1 LNSSDIITMK
11 QILQEALKN
20 CKADYADIRFETAE
34 SSTFS
39 FRGNE
44 QEGAS
49 VSMKQSGIV
58 RACINGGW
66 GAVSFDTLDD
76 LAEKLEIACKF
87 ASLVGKEKTM
97 IAEGPVCT
105 EDFKAQMKDDF
116 RGHSIDEKVKAIE
129 NYNKIILE
137 ASDEIEST
145 MMRYTDRFRTVHF
158 ASTRG
163 ACFTEER
170 PFIGVLI
177 AAIGRKGDIVQNAFQ
192 SLGSTD
198 DFGIV
203 LGKDEL
209 ALSTA
214 KRACE
219 LLHAPKCPGGRT
231 TVILD
236 PAFTGLFTHEAF
248 GHLSEADFLY
258 ENEPMRKLMH
268 IGRRVGPDF
277 LNIVDDGSLPNFM
290 GSQRVDDEGTPMRR
304 NMLVQNGILV
314 GHLHSL
320 ETAAKMGE
328 APTGNARAIG
338 GGFPPIVRMTNTF
351 IEPGKWK
358 KEELFKDVED
368 GIYACEG
375 IGGQT
380 QMEMFTFTASYGY
393 RIRHG
398 ELAELVRDVMV
409 TGNVFETLSNIDA
422 ISDDFVM
429 SKNGGGCG
437 KGGQSPLPV
446 SDGGPHIRVRDA
458 VVAGDK

>member
-1 LNSSDIITMK
+1 MK
-11 QILQEALKN
+11 QRLKDALKN
-20 CKADYADIRFETAE
+20 CRADYADIRFETLEAT
-34 SSTFS
+34 SFN
-39 FRGNE
+39 FRGKE
-44 QEGAS
+44 QEGAYAGFTQTGS
-49 VSMKQSGIV
+49 V

-66 GAVSFDTLDD
+66 GSVSFDSLDNVD
-76 LAEKLEIACKF
+76 EKLDTACKF
-87 ASLVGKEKTM
+87 AELVGKEKTM
-97 IAEGPVCT
+97 IADGPVCT
-105 EDFKAQMKDDF
+105 EDFHAQLKDDF

-137 ASDEIEST
+137 SSEEIGST
-145 MMRYTDRFRTVHF
+145 RLRYTDRFRTVYY

-163 ACFTEER
+163 ACFIEER
-170 PFIGVLI
+170 PFIGLLI
-177 AAIGRKGDIVQNAFQ
+177 GAVGRKGDLVQNAFQ
-192 SLGSTD
+192 SLGSID

-203 LGKDEL
+203 LGKEEL
-209 ALSTA
+209 AAETA
-214 KRACE
+214 KRACD
-219 LLHAPKCPGGRT
+219 LLHAPKCEGGRT

-277 LNIVDDGSLPNFM
+277 LNIVDDGSLSNYM
-290 GSQRVDDEGTPMRR
+290 GSLHVDDEGTPTRR

-328 APTGNARAIG
+328 APTGNARAISG
-338 GGFPPIVRMTNTF
+338 SFMPIVRMTNTF

-358 KEELFKDVED
+358 KEDLFKDVDD

-375 IGGQT
+375 LGGQT

-398 ELAELVRDVMV
+398 QIAELVRDVMV

-429 SKNGGGCG
+429 SKNSGGCG

-446 SDGGPHIRVRDA
+446 SDGGPHIRVRNA
-458 VVAGDK
+458 VVAGDN

>member
-1 LNSSDIITMK
+1 MK
-11 QILQEALKN
+11 QRLKDALKN
-20 CKADYADIRFETAE
+20 CRADYADIRFETLEAT
-34 SSTFS
+34 SFN
-39 FRGNE
+39 FRGKE
-44 QEGAS
+44 QEGAYVGFTQTGS
-49 VSMKQSGIV
+49 V

-66 GAVSFDTLDD
+66 GSVSFDSLDNVD
-76 LAEKLEIACKF
+76 EKLDTACKF
-87 ASLVGKEKTM
+87 AELVGKEKTM
-97 IAEGPVCT
+97 IADGPVWT
-105 EDFKAQMKDDF
+105 EDFHAQLKDDF

-137 ASDEIEST
+137 SSEEIGST
-145 MMRYTDRFRTVHF
+145 RLRYTDRFRTVYY

-163 ACFTEER
+163 ACFMEER
-170 PFIGVLI
+170 PFIGLLI
-177 AAIGRKGDIVQNAFQ
+177 GAVGRKGDLVQNAFQ
-192 SLGSTD
+192 SLGSID

-203 LGKDEL
+203 LGKEEL
-209 ALSTA
+209 AAETA
-214 KRACE
+214 KRACD
-219 LLHAPKCPGGRT
+219 LLHAPKCEGGRT

-277 LNIVDDGSLPNFM
+277 LNIVDDGSLPNYM
-290 GSQRVDDEGTPMRR
+290 GSLHVDDEGTPTRR

-328 APTGNARAIG
+328 APTGNARAISG
-338 GGFPPIVRMTNTF
+338 SFMPIVRMTNTF

-358 KEELFKDVED
+358 KEDLFKDVDD

-375 IGGQT
+375 LGGQT

-398 ELAELVRDVMV
+398 QIAELVRDVMV

-429 SKNGGGCG
+429 SKNSGGCG

-446 SDGGPHIRVRDA
+446 SDGGPHIRVRNA
-458 VVAGDK
+458 VVAGDN

>member
-1 LNSSDIITMK
+1 MK
-11 QILQEALKN
+11 QRLKDALKN
-20 CKADYADIRFETAE
+20 CRADYADIRFETLEAT
-34 SSTFS
+34 SFN
-39 FRGNE
+39 FRGKE
-44 QEGAS
+44 QEGAFVGFTQTGS
-49 VSMKQSGIV
+49 V

-66 GAVSFDTLDD
+66 GSVSFDSLDD
-76 LAEKLEIACKF
+76 LEGKLDIACKF
-87 ASLVGKEKTM
+87 AELVGKEKTM
-97 IAEGPVCT
+97 IADGPVCT
-105 EDFKAQMKDDF
+105 EDFHAQLKDDF

-129 NYNKIILE
+129 NYNKIILSSSE
-137 ASDEIEST
+137 EIGST
-145 MMRYTDRFRTVHF
+145 RLRYTDRFRTVYY

-163 ACFTEER
+163 ACFMEER
-170 PFIGVLI
+170 PFIGLLI
-177 AAIGRKGDIVQNAFQ
+177 GAVGRKGDLVQNAFQ
-192 SLGSTD
+192 SLGSID

-203 LGKDEL
+203 LGKEEL
-209 ALSTA
+209 AAETA
-214 KRACE
+214 KRACD
-219 LLHAPKCPGGRT
+219 LLHAPKCEGGRT

-277 LNIVDDGSLPNFM
+277 LNIVDDGSLPNYM
-290 GSQRVDDEGTPMRR
+290 GSLHVDDEGTPTRR

-328 APTGNARAIG
+328 APTGNARAISG
-338 GGFPPIVRMTNTF
+338 SFMPIVRMTNTF

-358 KEELFKDVED
+358 KEDLFKDVDD

-398 ELAELVRDVMV
+398 QIAELVRDVMV

-429 SKNGGGCG
+429 SKNSGGCG

-458 VVAGDK
+458 VVAGDN

>member
-1 LNSSDIITMK
+1 MK
-11 QILQEALKN
+11 QRLQEALKH
-20 CKADYADIRFETAE
+20 CKADYADIRFETQE
-34 SSTFS
+34 GSSFT
-39 FRGNE
+39 FRGKE

-49 VSMKQSGIV
+49 VAFTQSGIV

-66 GAVSFDTLDD
+66 GIVPFDMPDD
-76 LAEKLEIACKF
+76 LEEKLDTACKF

-97 IAEGPVCT
+97 IADGPVCT
-105 EDFKAQMKDDF
+105 EDFHAQLKDDF

-129 NYNKIILE
+129 NYNNIVLE
-137 ASDEIEST
+137 SSEEISST
-145 MMRYTDRFRTVHF
+145 RIRYVDKFRTVHY

-163 ACFTEER
+163 ACFMEER
-170 PFIGVLI
+170 PFIGLLI
-177 AAIGRKGDIVQNAFQ
+177 AAVGRKGDLVQNAFQ
-192 SLGSTD
+192 SLGSID
-198 DFGIV
+198 DYGMI
-203 LGKDEL
+203 LGKEEL
-209 ALSTA
+209 AAETA

-219 LLHAPKCPGGRT
+219 LLHAPKCEGGRT

-258 ENEPMRKLMH
+258 ENEPMRKLMYV
-268 IGRRVGPDF
+268 GRRVGPDF

-290 GSQRVDDEGTPMRR
+290 GSQRVDDEGTPTRR

-328 APTGNARAIG
+328 TPTGNARAIS

-358 KEELFKDVED
+358 KEDLFKDVDD

-398 ELAELVRDVMV
+398 QIAELVRDVMV

-429 SKNGGGCG
+429 SKNSGGCG

-446 SDGGPHIRVRDA
+446 SDGGPHIRVRNA

>member
-1 LNSSDIITMK
+1 MK
-11 QILQEALKN
+11 QRLKDALKN
-20 CKADYADIRFETAE
+20 CRADYADIRFETLEAT
-34 SSTFS
+34 SFN
-39 FRGNE
+39 FRGKE
-44 QEGAS
+44 QEGAYVGFTQTGS
-49 VSMKQSGIV
+49 V

-66 GAVSFDTLDD
+66 GSVSFDSLDN
-76 LAEKLEIACKF
+76 LEEKLDTACKF
-87 ASLVGKEKTM
+87 AELVGKEKTM
-97 IAEGPVCT
+97 IADGPVCT
-105 EDFKAQMKDDF
+105 EDFHAQLKDDF

-129 NYNKIILE
+129 NYNKIIL
-137 ASDEIEST
+137 ASSEEIGST
-145 MMRYTDRFRTVHF
+145 RLRYTDRFRTVYY

-163 ACFTEER
+163 ACFMEER
-170 PFIGVLI
+170 PFIGLLI
-177 AAIGRKGDIVQNAFQ
+177 AAVGRKGDLVQNAFQ
-192 SLGSTD
+192 SLGSVD
-198 DFGIV
+198 DYGIV
-203 LGKDEL
+203 LGKEEL
-209 ALSTA
+209 AAQTA
-214 KRACE
+214 QRACD
-219 LLHAPKCPGGRT
+219 LLHAPKCEGGRT

-268 IGRRVGPDF
+268 IDRRVGPDF
-277 LNIVDDGSLPNFM
+277 LNIVDDGSLPNYM
-290 GSQRVDDEGTPMRR
+290 GSLHVDDEGTPTRR

-328 APTGNARAIG
+328 APTGNARAISG
-338 GGFPPIVRMTNTF
+338 SFMPIVRMTNTF
-351 IEPGKWK
+351 IEPCKWK
-358 KEELFKDVED
+358 KEDLFKDVDD

-398 ELAELVRDVMV
+398 QIAELVRDVMV

-429 SKNGGGCG
+429 SKNSGGCG

-458 VVAGDK
+458 VVAGDN

>member
-1 LNSSDIITMK
+1 MK
-11 QILQEALKN
+11 QRLQEALKN
-20 CKADYADIRFETAE
+20 CSADYADIRFETLD
-34 SSTFS
+34 STSFM
-39 FRGNE
+39 FRGQE
-44 QEGAS
+44 QEGANT
-49 VSMKQSGIV
+49 SMTQSGIV

-66 GAVSFDTLDD
+66 GIVTFDTLDEIK
-76 LAEKLEIACKF
+76 EKLDTACQF
-87 ASLVGKEKTM
+87 ARLVGKEKTM

-105 EDFKAQMKDDF
+105 EDFHATMKDDF

-129 NYNKIILE
+129 NYNKIIL
-137 ASDEIEST
+137 SCGGNIEST
-145 MMRYTDRFRTVHF
+145 RMRYSDRFRTVYF

-163 ACFTEER
+163 ACFMEER
-170 PFIGVLI
+170 PFIGLLI
-177 AAIGRKGDIVQNAFQ
+177 CAIGRKGDLVQNAFQ
-192 SLGSTD
+192 SIGSID
-198 DFGIV
+198 DYGIV
-203 LGKDEL
+203 NGKEEL
-209 ALSTA
+209 SLQTA
-214 KRACE
+214 KRALE
-219 LLHAPKCPGGRT
+219 LLDAPKCQGGRT

-248 GHLSEADFLY
+248 GHLSEADFLH
-258 ENEPMRKLMH
+258 ENEPMKKLMH

-290 GSQRVDDEGTPMRR
+290 GSQHVDDEGTPTRR
-304 NMLVQNGILV
+304 NMLVKNGVLV

-328 APTGNARAIG
+328 APTGNARAIAG
-338 GGFPPIVRMTNTF
+338 GMPPLVRMTNTF
-351 IEPGKWK
+351 IEPGSWK
-358 KEELFKDVED
+358 KEDLFKDVDD

-398 ELAELVRDVMV
+398 QLAELVRDVMV

-422 ISDDFVM
+422 ISDDFHM
-429 SKNGGGCG
+429 SKNSGGCG

-458 VVAGDK
+458 VVAGDN

>member
-1 LNSSDIITMK
+1 MK
-11 QILQEALKN
+11 QRLQEALRN
-20 CKADYADIRFETAE
+20 CRADYADIRFETME
-34 SSTFS
+34 GTSFS
-39 FRGNE
+39 FRGKE

-49 VSMKQSGIV
+49 TSMSQAGIV
-58 RACINGGW
+58 RACVNGGW
-66 GAVSFDTLDD
+66 GEVSFDSLDD
-76 LAEKLEIACKF
+76 LQDKVETACKF
-87 ASLVGKEKTM
+87 AAMVGKEKTM
-97 IAEGPVCT
+97 IADGPVCT
-105 EDFKAQMKDDF
+105 EDFHATMKDDF
-116 RGHSIDEKVKAIE
+116 RGHSLDEKVKAIE
-129 NYNKIILE
+129 NYNGIVLA
-137 ASDEIEST
+137 ASDEISST
-145 MMRYTDRFRTVHF
+145 MMRYIDRFRTVHF

-163 ACFTEER
+163 ACFMEER
-170 PFIGVLI
+170 PFIGLLI
-177 AAIGRKGDIVQNAFQ
+177 AAIGRSGDIVQNAFQ
-192 SLGSTD
+192 SIGSVD
-198 DFGIV
+198 DYGVV
-203 LGKDEL
+203 LGREEL
-209 ALSTA
+209 ASETA
-214 KRACE
+214 KRACD

-231 TVILD
+231 TVVLD

-248 GHLSEADFLY
+248 GHLSEADFLH

-268 IGRRVGPDF
+268 VGRKVGPDF

-304 NMLVQNGILV
+304 NVLVQNGILV

-328 APTGNARAIG
+328 TPTGNARAIG
-338 GGFPPIVRMTNTF
+338 GGVPPIVRMTNTF

-358 KEELFKDVED
+358 KEELFKDIDD

-393 RIRHG
+393 RIRNG
-398 ELAELVRDVMV
+398 QLAELVRDVMV

-429 SKNGGGCG
+429 SKNSGGCG

-446 SDGGPHIRVRDA
+446 SDGGPHIRVRNA

>member
-1 LNSSDIITMK
+1 MK
-11 QILQEALKN
+11 QRLKDALKN
-20 CKADYADIRFETAE
+20 CRADYADIRFETLEAT
-34 SSTFS
+34 SFN
-39 FRGNE
+39 FRGKE
-44 QEGAS
+44 QEGAFVGFTQTGS
-49 VSMKQSGIV
+49 V

-66 GAVSFDTLDD
+66 GSVSFDSLDD
-76 LAEKLEIACKF
+76 LEEKLDTACKF
-87 ASLVGKEKTM
+87 AELVGKEKTM
-97 IAEGPVCT
+97 IADGPVCT
-105 EDFKAQMKDDF
+105 EDFHAQLKDDF

-129 NYNKIILE
+129 NYNKIILDSSE
-137 ASDEIEST
+137 EIGST
-145 MMRYTDRFRTVHF
+145 RLRYTDRFRTVYY

-163 ACFTEER
+163 ACFMEER
-170 PFIGVLI
+170 PFIGLLI
-177 AAIGRKGDIVQNAFQ
+177 GAVGRKGDLVQNAFQ
-192 SLGSTD
+192 SLGSID

-203 LGKDEL
+203 LGKEEL
-209 ALSTA
+209 AAETA
-214 KRACE
+214 KRACD
-219 LLHAPKCPGGRT
+219 LLHAPKCKGGRT

-277 LNIVDDGSLPNFM
+277 LNIVDDGSLPNYM
-290 GSQRVDDEGTPMRR
+290 GSLHVDDEGTPTRR

-328 APTGNARAIG
+328 APTGNARAISG
-338 GGFPPIVRMTNTF
+338 SFMPIVRMTNTF

-358 KEELFKDVED
+358 KEDLFKDVDD

-375 IGGQT
+375 LGGQT

-398 ELAELVRDVMV
+398 QIAELVRDVMV

-429 SKNGGGCG
+429 SKNSGGCG

-458 VVAGDK
+458 VVAGDN